1 MIAHVVLL
9 QPKPGMTD
17 AERRAALD
25 ALAHAAANV
34 PEIRRL
40 KIGRRVRHGLSG
52 YEQLMTQ
59 GFEFA
64 LFIEVDDVD
73 ALKRY
78 LAAPA
83 HAALGHLF
91 ATATTAALAYD
102 FELADPG
109 DAARLL

>member
-1 MIAHVVLL
+1 
-9 QPKPGMTD
+9 MTG

-34 PEIRRL
+34 PEIRRF
-40 KIGRRVRHGLSG
+40 KIGRRVKHGLPG

-59 GFEFA
+59 DFDFA
-64 LFIEVDDVD
+64 LFIEVDDLD

-83 HAALGHLF
+83 HGTLGQLF
-91 ATATTAALAYD
+91 STATTAALAYD
-102 FELADPG
+102 YEMAGPA
-109 DAARLL
+109 DAARLLDS